1 VLFMRIGCG
10 PTITT
15 EGAYHEGRGSI
26 QKVIFDSI
34 TAVRC
39 VGLQKAGE
47 GPYTTIMLYVK
58 NIAEVNIL
66 AYP

>member
-1 VLFMRIGCG
+1 MRIGCG

-26 QKVIFDSI
+26 QKVTFDSI

-39 VGLQKAGE
+39 VGLLE
-47 GPYTTIMLYVK
+47 G
-58 NIAEVNIL
+58 
-66 AYP
+66 